1 MNSRVSILWIPDTHA
16 RNPIRLLSR
25 VKPPSTDTLIT
36 SGPPVRYMVT
46 LRSATL
52 AAICIL
58 VPLVSGAIVGL
69 LTMGGIFNWYATLNK
84 PWFTPPNYVFGPV
97 WTVLYIL
104 MGIALYLVVSQGW
117 EKKPVKIGVL
127 LFALQLVANL
137 VWSVLFFG
145 LQSPLSGVADIF
157 LLLALIIVT
166 IVAFYRVSKPAAV
179 LLVPY
184 LAWVCIATCLNVGV
198 VLLN

>member
-1 MNSRVSILWIPDTHA
+1 MGKIP
-16 RNPIRLLSR
+16 
-25 VKPPSTDTLIT
+25 TDTLIN
-36 SGPPVRYMVT
+36 SAPPVRYMST

-58 VPLVSGAIVGL
+58 VPLVSGALVGL
-69 LTMGGIFNWYATLNK
+69 LTMGGTLTWYATLNK

-117 EKKPVKIGVL
+117 EKKPVKTAVL

-137 VWSVLFFG
+137 VWSILFFG
-145 LQSPLSGVADIF
+145 MQSPLAGLADIF
-157 LLLALIIVT
+157 LLLALIIAT
-166 IVAFYRVSKPAAV
+166 IVAFYRVSKPAAM

-184 LAWVCIATCLNVGV
+184 LAWVCIATCLNAGV

>member
-1 MNSRVSILWIPDTHA
+1 MS
-16 RNPIRLLSR
+16 
-25 VKPPSTDTLIT
+25 
-36 SGPPVRYMVT
+36 T
-46 LRSATL
+46 LRSVTL

-58 VPLVSGAIVGL
+58 VPLVSGAVVGI
-69 LTMGGIFNWYATLNK
+69 LTMGGILNWYATLNK
-84 PWFTPPNYVFGPV
+84 LWFTPPNYVFGPV
-97 WTVLYIL
+97 WTVLYIM

-117 EKKPVKIGVL
+117 EKKPVKTGML

-137 VWSVLFFG
+137 VWSILFFG
-145 LQSPLSGVADIF
+145 LHSPIAGLADII
-157 LLLALIIVT
+157 LLLALIIAT
-166 IVAFYRVSKPAAV
+166 IVAFYKVSKPAAL

>member
-1 MNSRVSILWIPDTHA
+1 MS
-16 RNPIRLLSR
+16 
-25 VKPPSTDTLIT
+25 
-36 SGPPVRYMVT
+36 T

-58 VPLVSGAIVGL
+58 VPLVSGAVVGL
-69 LTMGGIFNWYATLNK
+69 LTMGGILTWYATLNK

-104 MGIALYLVVSQGW
+104 MGISLYLVVSKGW
-117 EKKPVKIGVL
+117 EKKPVKSGVL

-145 LQSPLSGVADIF
+145 LHSPLAGLADIIV
-157 LLLALIIVT
+157 LLVLIVAT
-166 IVAFYRVSKPAAV
+166 LVAFYRVSKPAAV

-184 LAWVCIATCLNVGV
+184 LAWVCIATCLNIGV

>member
-1 MNSRVSILWIPDTHA
+1 
-16 RNPIRLLSR
+16 
-25 VKPPSTDTLIT
+25 
-36 SGPPVRYMVT
+36 MVT
-46 LRSATL
+46 LRSATI
-52 AAICIL
+52 AAVCIL
-58 VPLVSGAIVGL
+58 LPLISGTVVGL
-69 LTMGGIFNWYATLNK
+69 LTMGGIPNWYATLNK

-104 MGIALYLVVSQGW
+104 MGISLYLVVSQGW
-117 EKKPVKIGVL
+117 EKKSVKTGVL

-145 LQSPLSGVADIF
+145 LQSPIAGLVDII
-157 LLLALIIVT
+157 LLLALIIAT
-166 IVAFYRVSKPAAV
+166 IVAFYRVSKPAAL

-184 LAWVCIATCLNVGV
+184 LAWVCIATALNAGV

>member
-1 MNSRVSILWIPDTHA
+1 
-16 RNPIRLLSR
+16 
-25 VKPPSTDTLIT
+25 
-36 SGPPVRYMVT
+36 MVT

-52 AAICIL
+52 AAACIL
-58 VPLVSGAIVGL
+58 LPLLSGAVVGL
-69 LTMGGIFNWYATLNK
+69 LTMGGILNWYATLNK
-84 PWFTPPNYVFGPV
+84 PWFTPPDYVFGPV

-104 MGIALYLVVSQGW
+104 MGISWSLVISQGW
-117 EKKPVKIGVL
+117 EKKPVKTGVL

-145 LQSPLSGVADIF
+145 LHSPIAGLLDIF
-157 LLLALIIVT
+157 LLLALIIAT
-166 IVAFYRVSKPAAV
+166 IVVFYRVSKPAAV

-184 LAWVCIATCLNVGV
+184 LAWVCIATALNAGV

>member
-1 MNSRVSILWIPDTHA
+1 MSGAKAILCSSP
-16 RNPIRLLSR
+16 
-25 VKPPSTDTLIT
+25 TDTLIT

-52 AAICIL
+52 AALCIL
-58 VPLVSGAIVGL
+58 VPLVSGAVVGL
-69 LTMGGIFNWYATLNK
+69 LTMGGILTWYATLNK
-84 PWFTPPNYVFGPV
+84 PWFTPPDYVFGPV

-117 EKKPVKIGVL
+117 EKKPVKTGVI

-145 LQSPLSGVADIF
+145 LHSPIAGVADII
-157 LLLALIIVT
+157 LLLALIIAT
-166 IVAFYRVSKPAAV
+166 ILAFHRVSKPAAL

-184 LAWVCIATCLNVGV
+184 LVWVCIATCLNVGV

>member
-1 MNSRVSILWIPDTHA
+1 
-16 RNPIRLLSR
+16 
-25 VKPPSTDTLIT
+25 
-36 SGPPVRYMVT
+36 MVT

-58 VPLVSGAIVGL
+58 VPLVSGAVVGL
-69 LTMGGIFNWYATLNK
+69 LTMGGILNWYATLNK
-84 PWFTPPNYVFGPV
+84 PWFTPPDYVFGPV

-104 MGIALYLVVSQGW
+104 MGISLYLVISHGW
-117 EKKPVKIGVL
+117 EKKSVKAGVL

-145 LQSPLSGVADIF
+145 LQSPLAGLADVF
-157 LLLALIIVT
+157 LLLALIIAT
-166 IVAFYRVSKPAAV
+166 IVAFYQLSKPAAM

-184 LAWVCIATCLNVGV
+184 LAWVCIATCLNGGV